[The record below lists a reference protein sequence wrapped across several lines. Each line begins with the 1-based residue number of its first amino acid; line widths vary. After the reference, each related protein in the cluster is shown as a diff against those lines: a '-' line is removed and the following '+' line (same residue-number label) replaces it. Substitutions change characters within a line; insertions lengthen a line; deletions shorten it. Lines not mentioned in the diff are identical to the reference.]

1 TLPDWLSGLS
11 ATEEPAEPAA
21 AAEPAWFTLPEPSDD
36 DAPASEDKLPDWLSG
51 LSVTEEPVETN
62 IADPTLA
69 LITYLPGDE
78 DNSHPDDNTL
88 ASWLTDFAAAEQP
101 DSEQTP
107 TDTPQTSSSPAEP
120 MTDISQSAA
129 REITIMADVPQKD
142 PKRSKPREPENEL
155 DWLAEL
161 AGQPLDEPATVPSSE
176 QEGSLADWLADDEGD
191 ADETDSAWLDAL
203 NPAET
208 SVDQTLD
215 WLGQLGQ
222 LDQPEV
228 EEAPTL
234 SWLSDDELRG
244 QATSA
249 FVTSEPEEGEDLEEA
264 MAWLESL
271 VTEQEGPIAAET
283 PAPAFAD
290 TSAELNWLDELAAA
304 QIEDEEPAE
313 ELFIPMEESPTV
325 VETISLAPTDDEAL
339 EDLFALDLEGESAA
353 EVAAAMNWLDELA
366 SVTETTPETASEL
379 INAGLPPDDP
389 EAAMAWLEQ
398 LAAAQAEEDEPDLEW
413 ADLSEEETD
422 QEDLEMVPDWLD
434 EMTPASVTESS
445 VEESMTA
452 AAPIWQEPL
461 DELSLE
467 DAFSQETFTLEEPF
481 SAAEL
486 SEEAA
491 MDWLDELAASELIDE
506 TEDTFNI
513 ATFIAEQPLTPEP
526 VAQEAPFSS
535 AELPEEGAMDWL
547 DELAA
552 TGLMSETTDDF
563 SVEAF
568 MSDQPLS
575 PESFTQETQP
585 SSAELPEEATMD
597 WLEEL
602 AASELTAETDD
613 TFNVETFITE
623 QSLSM
628 ETPAWLEQLGDLPTG
643 ETDIPPAENGLP
655 DWFDELAESGPDEI
669 LPGESLIVEPGE
681 ATSIGWLDELTLEQ
695 PDETELPTWLDELG
709 AASSPFDEDLPET
722 TAAVEEIAAAEP
734 TPAPVTATYIPP
746 TNISAE
752 AAKILDMSDLFDLG
766 TVEESEEDMAQ
777 AMAWMNELLGAN
789 ALPTTPTPGAA
800 AEPEPLSEIAPAEA
814 EMAWLDELVVTPTS
828 EDETITTL
836 ITEPTPTPVA
846 PTPPTPPAVPDYQP
860 PTNISAEAAKIL
872 DMSDLFDLGNV
883 EESEEDMAQAMAW
896 MAELMGD
903 LSPTAAKPT
912 AVVPTPEPP
921 PAVAPSEPISE
932 PLAAMDWLD
941 TLAETPA
948 EPPAQPTDDAMDW
961 LEIIVAELDEK
972 PGAAAAAP
980 TAVHDEAMDWLD
992 LIVEDLEEESA
1003 AAKPTLV
1010 VEEPPTPQA
1019 PEPIFEPEPIYKPE
1033 PVATQP
1039 TLPTPPA
1046 QPTYVPP
1053 TNISA
1058 EAAKILD
1065 MSDLFDL
1072 GNVEESD
1079 EDMAQAMAWMQELMG
1094 DLGAPATP
1102 PQPPTPTPVVEEIPP
1117 TVISATPAPEEE
1129 EESAVSWLDTLAV
1142 PDKPIAA
1149 IPDLDK
1155 PFTFEA
1161 WSPEPTTPEDGEAVM
1176 DWLDKM
1182 TAEQAGSMD
1191 ELRGTAPP
1199 PPSTAD
1205 ALFDELSNIPEDPD
1219 LAMDWLEQMAA
1230 QQVEEPPTTPSPKLP
1245 VVVEP
1250 RTPSVPT
1257 EVMDALAKVETRREK
1272 AKTGPL
1278 KPPPLPHIPAEPETR
1293 REKIKTGSLKP
1304 VTPPQPQAE
1313 SDVSLIKELTSGD
1326 VAESLPDWLSLDAI
1340 GSEETPLSWLTGRD
1354 MDATGWLQSEE
1365 AMVDIEPVV
1374 DLPFLASTEPIRDEA
1389 PPHEPEP
1396 MFTSGATET
1405 MEFQANLD
1413 TGVDDNQLA
1422 AARQFL
1428 QARKYD
1434 EALTRYSGLLE
1445 QGGSASPIITELES
1459 VVDSHPAQPL
1469 LRRLL
1474 GDAYMRNGQLQKALE
1489 TYRKAL
1495 DQL

>member
-1 TLPDWLSGLS
+1 
-11 ATEEPAEPAA
+11 
-21 AAEPAWFTLPEPSDD
+21 
-36 DAPASEDKLPDWLSG
+36 
-51 LSVTEEPVETN
+51 
-62 IADPTLA
+62 
-69 LITYLPGDE
+69 
-78 DNSHPDDNTL
+78 
-88 ASWLTDFAAAEQP
+88 
-101 DSEQTP
+101 
-107 TDTPQTSSSPAEP
+107 
-120 MTDISQSAA
+120 
-129 REITIMADVPQKD
+129 MADVPQKD